1 MVVLVLTTMHH
12 VGTARVATK
21 VAAGLVG
28 VMLITL
34 FHAKPSSILI
44 GQFELSL
51 VAFALAAFGEGV
63 DTRLLNTLPHIL
75 AHMLGLYLLL
85 AAGNFRILS
94 IAEAIG
100 VQKQT

>member
-21 VAAGLVG
+21 VAGLVG

-63 DTRLLNTLPHIL
+63 YTRLLNTFPHIL